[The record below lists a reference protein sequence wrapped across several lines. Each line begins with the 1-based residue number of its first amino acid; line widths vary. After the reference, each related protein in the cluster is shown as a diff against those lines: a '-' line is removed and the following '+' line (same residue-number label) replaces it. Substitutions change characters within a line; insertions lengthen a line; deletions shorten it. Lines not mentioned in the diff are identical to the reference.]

1 MFIAG
6 NVLEGIA
13 TILDTVLW
21 LYMWVIIIRALVSW
35 VNPDPWNPIVQ
46 FLQRATDPVL
56 YQIRKRLGM
65 GSMGF
70 DFSPIIAI
78 LLIMFL
84 QIAVVGSLKDLAI
97 RMHWG
102 VPRKGIVMKI
112 TPLDIQHKVLDTQWR
127 GYHKTQVDQFLEE
140 IAE

>member
-6 NVLEGIA
+6 NMLEGIA

-46 FLQRATDPVL
+46 FLQRATDPFL

-78 LLIMFL
+78 LFIMFL

-97 RMHWG
+97 RMH
-102 VPRKGIVMKI
+102 
-112 TPLDIQHKVLDTQWR
+112 
-127 GYHKTQVDQFLEE
+127 
-140 IAE
+140 

>member
-6 NVLEGIA
+6 NILEGIA
-13 TILDTVLW
+13 TILDTILW
-21 LYMWVIIIRALVSW
+21 IYMWVIIIRALISW

-84 QIAVVGSLKDLAI
+84 QIAVVGSLKDLAM
-97 RMHWG
+97 RMH
-102 VPRKGIVMKI
+102 
-112 TPLDIQHKVLDTQWR
+112 
-127 GYHKTQVDQFLEE
+127 
-140 IAE
+140 

>member
-6 NVLEGIA
+6 NMLEGIA

-97 RMHWG
+97 RMH
-102 VPRKGIVMKI
+102 
-112 TPLDIQHKVLDTQWR
+112 
-127 GYHKTQVDQFLEE
+127 
-140 IAE
+140 

>member
-65 GSMGF
+65 GGMGF

-97 RMHWG
+97 RMH
-102 VPRKGIVMKI
+102 
-112 TPLDIQHKVLDTQWR
+112 
-127 GYHKTQVDQFLEE
+127 
-140 IAE
+140 

>member
-6 NVLEGIA
+6 NMLEGIA

-21 LYMWVIIIRALVSW
+21 LYMWVIIIRALISW

-65 GSMGF
+65 GGMGF

-97 RMHWG
+97 RMH
-102 VPRKGIVMKI
+102 
-112 TPLDIQHKVLDTQWR
+112 
-127 GYHKTQVDQFLEE
+127 
-140 IAE
+140 

>member
-13 TILDTVLW
+13 TILDTILYI
-21 LYMWVIIIRALVSW
+21 YMWVIIIRALISW
-35 VNPDPWNPIVQ
+35 VNPDPYNPIVQ

-65 GSMGF
+65 GGMGF

-97 RMHWG
+97 RMH
-102 VPRKGIVMKI
+102 
-112 TPLDIQHKVLDTQWR
+112 
-127 GYHKTQVDQFLEE
+127 
-140 IAE
+140 

>member
-6 NVLEGIA
+6 NLLEGIA
-13 TILDTVLW
+13 TILHTVLEI
-21 LYMWVIIIRALVSW
+21 YMWVIIVRALISW
-35 VNPDPWNPIVQ
+35 VNPDPYNPIVQ
-46 FLQRATDPVL
+46 FLQRVTDPVL

-97 RMHWG
+97 RMH
-102 VPRKGIVMKI
+102 
-112 TPLDIQHKVLDTQWR
+112 
-127 GYHKTQVDQFLEE
+127 
-140 IAE
+140 

>member
-6 NVLEGIA
+6 NMLEGIA

-97 RMHWG
+97 RLH
-102 VPRKGIVMKI
+102 
-112 TPLDIQHKVLDTQWR
+112 
-127 GYHKTQVDQFLEE
+127 
-140 IAE
+140 